1 MDFEKAYQKFLNG
14 TASPEETEFVRS
26 EMKKASA
33 VNDILDNVK
42 KEGATKEA
50 CGDKVHKAIKKYN
63 VKTTVRIAVVVAS
76 ALLILSIFA
85 ALAVAIPVFSNARD
99 NVNYSKD
106 QAREIAIQYVAEK
119 YPENADK
126 VSVRRIEKDVE
137 VYGRLKNA
145 RYIYVLDVY
154 NGDNR
159 VIEIEVDS
167 KSGEIVDVDID
178 DDFDWD

>member
-1 MDFEKAYQKFLNG
+1 MDFEKAYQKFLEG
-14 TASPEETEFVRS
+14 TATEQEIEFVRS

-50 CGDKVHKAIKKYN
+50 SRDKVHKAIKKYN